1 MPAVCNEYTA
11 RVVSVNSTA
20 PRPLI
25 GITPVPRDV
34 ATGYGADRA
43 DTAVKGMTAAVERA
57 GGIPI
62 VLPVGSPEIAAEQLA
77 PIDGLIF
84 SGGQDLD
91 LPGASG
97 DDRWIDPGR
106 DRHEFALWEA
116 ARSRGLPVLGVC
128 RGLQLANVMTGGTLI
143 EMVEGHDAGEEH
155 ASDRHEVRVE
165 AGSKLAA
172 ILGSGRVEVNTIHH
186 QALDQLGEGLRA
198 TAWGDDGVIE
208 GAEMDQGPWFVGVQW
223 HPELLAGV
231 PAGDALFDEIVVQ
244 SRRVT

>member
-1 MPAVCNEYTA
+1 M
-11 RVVSVNSTA
+11 
-20 PRPLI
+20 
-25 GITPVPRDV
+25 
-34 ATGYGADRA
+34 TGYGIDRA
-43 DTAVKGMTAAVERA
+43 DTAVEGMTSAVERA

-116 ARSRGLPVLGVC
+116 ARLRGLPVLGVC

-143 EMVEGHDAGEEH
+143 QMVEGHDAGEEH

-165 AGSKLAA
+165 SGSKLAA
-172 ILGSGRVEVNTIHH
+172 ILGSERVEVNTIHH
-186 QALDQLGEGLRA
+186 QALDQLGDGLRA

-208 GAEMDQGPWFVGVQW
+208 GAEMDQGPWFVGIQW

-231 PAGDALFDEIVVQ
+231 PAGDALFDELVVQ